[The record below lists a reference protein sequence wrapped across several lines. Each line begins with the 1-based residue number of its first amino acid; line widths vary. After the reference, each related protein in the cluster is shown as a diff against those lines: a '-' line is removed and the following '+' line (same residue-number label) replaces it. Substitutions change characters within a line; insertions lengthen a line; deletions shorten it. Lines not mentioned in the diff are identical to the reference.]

1 MDLGIKGKR
10 ALVLAGGG
18 GLGSAIAACLADEG
32 ATVVIADADGEAAIA
47 ARQRVIDAGGC
58 AHAIQ
63 WDLADLSI
71 VQQQVDACMALA
83 GGPFDILINNTGG
96 PPPAEASGIRAAD
109 WKTYFESMVLSV
121 VFITD
126 ALLPSM
132 KQRKWGRVITS
143 TSSGVIAPIRNL
155 ALSNSLRSSLVGW
168 SKTLAGEVGAFG
180 VTVNVVVPGRIA
192 TQRIRQLDESKAA
205 REGTSVRSVQEQ
217 STASIPLRRYGEPV
231 EYARAVTFLASEA
244 ASYITGSTLRVDGGL
259 VPSI

>member
-18 GLGSAIAACLADEG
+18 GLGSAIARCLADEG
-32 ATVVIADADGEAAIA
+32 AIAVIADADGESAAA
-47 ARQRVIDAGGC
+47 ARQRITEAGGR
-58 AHAIQ
+58 AHSVQ

-71 VQQQVDACMALA
+71 VQRQLDACKALA
-83 GGPFDILINNTGG
+83 GGTFDILINNTGG
-96 PPPAEASGIRAAD
+96 PPPAEASGIPAED
-109 WKTYFESMVLSV
+109 WKAYFESMVLSIV
-121 VFITD
+121 SITD

-143 TSSGVIAPIRNL
+143 TSSGVITPIRNL
-155 ALSNSLRSSLVGW
+155 ALSNSLRSALVGW
-168 SKTLAGEVGAFG
+168 SKTLAGEVGASG

-192 TQRIRQLDESKAA
+192 TQRIRKLDESKAA
-205 REGTSVRSVQEQ
+205 REGTSVQCVQEQ